1 MLVEKIKNDLTKY
14 LKSGDKAK
22 VSLTRLLLAAVK
34 DKEISLRNTAEE
46 DNQLNDSVVMD
57 IIKKMIKQRNLAI
70 ESFKKANRLDLVEKE
85 ELESQLLSVYLP
97 TQLTEEELNTV
108 IAKVINDTNAESIRD
123 MSNVMKVLK
132 EDFGDQC
139 DFQKASKMVK
149 EKLSKTSN

>member
-123 MSNVMKVLK
+123 MSTVMKVLK

-149 EKLSKTSN
+149 EKLSKNSN

>member
-1 MLVEKIKNDLTKY
+1 MLVEKIKNDLTKH

-34 DKEISLRNTAEE
+34 DKEISLRNSAEE
-46 DNQLNDSVVMD
+46 DNLLNDSIVMD

-97 TQLTEEELNTV
+97 KQLTEDELNAV
-108 IAKVINDTNAESIRD
+108 ITKVINDTNAESIRD
-123 MSNVMKVLK
+123 MSIVMKVLK

-139 DFQKASKMVK
+139 DFQKASKVVK
-149 EKLSKTSN
+149 EKLSKNSN

>member
-34 DKEISLRNTAEE
+34 DKEISLRNSAEE
-46 DNQLNDSVVMD
+46 DNQLNDSIVMD

-70 ESFKKANRLDLVEKE
+70 DSFKKANRLDLVEKE

-97 TQLTEEELNTV
+97 KQLTDDELNSV
-108 IAKVINDTNAESIRD
+108 ITKVINDTNAESIRD
-123 MSNVMKVLK
+123 MSKVMKVLK
-132 EDFGDQC
+132 EGFGDQC
-139 DFQKASKMVK
+139 DFQKASKVVK
-149 EKLSKTSN
+149 EMLSKNSN

>member
-1 MLVEKIKNDLTKY
+1 MLVEKIKNDLTKH

-123 MSNVMKVLK
+123 MSTVMKVLK

-149 EKLSKTSN
+149 EKLSKNSN